1 MAKSNKDQ
9 DPEVPAVHEDRAAG
23 GAGDLMASSAG
34 TPAPSTPAPA
44 VEPEDEPKS
53 KRVQA
58 TKAETKG
65 TPAKG
70 NEGARN
76 DAQVPAVKSGRPRVK
91 ADPSEPVEDV
101 SGEPPVHP
109 PDLAD
114 NHGTTGAWP
123 RSSVRAQPMDMSG
136 MSDEMAM
143 DQISREIYANVLYR
157 WREDERAS
165 KSTRTNIVQAI
176 EARLLSVQ
184 GPPIPR

>member
-1 MAKSNKDQ
+1 MSKETKDK
-9 DPEVPAVHEDRAAG
+9 DAAPAVQENRALS
-23 GAGDLMASSAG
+23 GDLMSSTAG

-44 VEPEDEPKS
+44 VEPEAEPKS

-58 TKAETKG
+58 SKSDVKG

-70 NEGARN
+70 NVNAKN
-76 DAQVPAVKSGRPRVK
+76 DAQLSGVRSGRKRVQ
-91 ADPSEPVEDV
+91 DPTEPVTDLN
-101 SGEPPVHP
+101 GETPVHP

-114 NHGTTGAWP
+114 GPHGSGAWP
-123 RSSVRAQPMDMSG
+123 KSSVRSEPMDISG
-136 MSDEMAM
+136 MSDEMAL

-165 KSTRTNIVQAI
+165 KSTRANIVQAI
-176 EARLLSVQ
+176 EGRLLAVQ